1 MAGCHQIASTRG
13 PAVTGLAVLRQ
24 CRQAHADP
32 VNEPTV
38 YAGVS
43 AEQHFGRHLPCPAAM
58 LMMPRDQFGE
68 MMASQRSQADG
79 NPLWT
84 TDFRPRSSERM

>member
-1 MAGCHQIASTRG
+1 
-13 PAVTGLAVLRQ
+13 
-24 CRQAHADP
+24 

-43 AEQHFGRHLPCPAAM
+43 AEQHFGRQLLGPAAM

-79 NPLWT
+79 KPLWT
-84 TDFRPRSSERM
+84 TDIWPRASERM